1 MVKDMNGIDMIKQ
14 TLNNNQNLNPQTKQ
28 AIIQIVT
35 DLIQKGY
42 NLNLNNLNNKLVN
55 LTVEEG
61 KLDNQAIV
69 YQDNKIIIDP
79 NQARYYDHTLAL
91 TSTIIEMLRNY
102 SDRGMITEPISLGF
116 NESFAISLKGIDGVA
131 RYEEE
136 QVISRMLSKM
146 VGESEM
152 IRLYF
157 EGNMVSELPVSLV
170 KLGCNP
176 QDIKELFEMIYKNYQ
191 SKKIR

>member
-1 MVKDMNGIDMIKQ
+1 MNGIEMIKQ
-14 TLNNNQNLNPQTKQ
+14 ALNNNQNINLQTKE

-35 DLIQKGY
+35 DLFQKGY
-42 NLNLNNLNNKLVN
+42 VTNLTSLNDKLGS

-69 YQDNKIIIDP
+69 YQNNKIIIDP
-79 NQARYYDHTLAL
+79 NQAKYYDHTLAL
-91 TSTIIEMLRNY
+91 TSTIIEMLRNH
-102 SDRGMITEPISLGF
+102 SDKGMITEPISLGF
-116 NESFAISLKGIDGVA
+116 NESFAIALNGIDGVA

-146 VGESEM
+146 IGETEM

-157 EGNMVSELPVSLV
+157 EGNMASELPVSLV
-170 KLGCNP
+170 KIGCNP
-176 QDIKELFEMIYKNYQ
+176 QDIKELLEMIYGNYQ
-191 SKKIR
+191 SKKIK